1 MRYVKTPDIEIGS
14 RFAKPIY
21 NRDGVLL
28 FNSGVK
34 IDASMIARLRELNLY
49 GTYVLDPA
57 EPVPPITD
65 EELEFERFQWTE
77 TYVVEEILQ
86 DTINDRA
93 PQKLEGLVDLIYS
106 RFGRTRTK
114 MNFNQCLRGE
124 NDFVY
129 KHSLN
134 VAVLVTLLSKRM
146 HFDPKEMRY
155 LIEAALYHDIGK
167 LFVPSQILQK
177 DGPLTPEE
185 LDETYSGLIKG
196 FQLFNENYYYPSGMR
211 RYMLQLSR
219 DLTNRLPKYPNYE
232 QTLLL
237 GTKIIQVADLY
248 DTLTAVRSYKLPMS
262 AFSAMKVLRGEPERY
277 DTKVLDELEECIDIL
292 PAGSYVMLSN
302 DEQGIVVQENPK
314 DILRPVVLGLMSN
327 TIYDLELRSVYK
339 EIQIVDTVFT
349 PDNRQHIEIDLSK
362 FIDQA

>member
-1 MRYVKTPDIEIGS
+1 VKTSEIEIGS

-34 IDASMIARLRELNLY
+34 IDANMIARLRELNLY
-49 GTYVLDPA
+49 GTYLLDPA

-77 TYVVEEILQ
+77 TYVVQEVLL
-86 DTINDRA
+86 DVINDNV
-93 PQKLEGLVDLIYS
+93 PQKLEGLVDTLYS
-106 RFGRTRTK
+106 HFGHMKRK

-124 NDFVY
+124 NDFIY

-134 VAVLVTLLSKRM
+134 VAVLVTLLAKRM
-146 HFDPKEMRY
+146 NFDIKEIRY
-155 LIEAALYHDIGK
+155 LIEAALFHDIGK
-167 LFVPSQILQK
+167 LFVPPEILQK
-177 DGPLTPEE
+177 EGTLTPEE
-185 LDETYSGLIKG
+185 MSTIYSSLLKG
-196 FQLFNENYYYPSGMR
+196 FQIFNDNYHYPAGMR
-211 RYMLQLSR
+211 RYVLQLSR
-219 DLTNRLPKYPNYE
+219 DLTNRLPEYPDYE

-248 DTLTAVRSYKLPMS
+248 DTLTAVRSYKQPMS
-262 AFSAMKVLRGEPERY
+262 AFSAMKVLRSEPERY
-277 DTKVLDELEECIDIL
+277 DPSVLEALAECIYIL

-302 DEQGIVVQENPK
+302 DEQGIVVTENPREI
-314 DILRPVVLGLMSN
+314 DRPMVLGLMTN
-327 TIYDLELRSVYK
+327 TLYDLEMRSVYK

-362 FIDQA
+362 FMNQAEKK